1 MPTHDQVDSA
11 ISPQEPARGPS
22 KAKRILLGMAAF
34 IVAVGAAYG
43 IGRFQLATQLR
54 DAEGRTQEVEQKLR
68 TEQQKITSLEARR
81 HLNLSLLAMDE
92 RNFGIAQ
99 KELEEAARLLGQPTS
114 KPEHSKL
121 AAEIQR
127 HKIIATEDLGAQRQK
142 LLALTRALDALL

>member
-11 ISPQEPARGPS
+11 ISPQEPAHGPS

-43 IGRFQLATQLR
+43 IGRFQLATQVR

-68 TEQQKITSLEARR
+68 AEQQKVTSLEARR
-81 HLNLSLLAMDE
+81 HLHLSLLAVDE

-99 KELEEAARLLGQPTS
+99 KELEEAARLLGQSTS

-142 LLALTRALDALL
+142 LLAWTRALDALL